1 MRLDRPK
8 SPRRILLATD
18 LDPRSDRALDRA
30 ALLAGEFSA
39 ELFVAHVLEDIPDG
53 EDEIPSWR
61 RPPSLVEVARRQ
73 LLRQVGAV
81 AQKATILIEQG
92 EPAKAILAA
101 AEREGCDLI
110 VTGVAKEELFGRSS
124 LGATVDGILR
134 GTGVPVLVVK
144 SRASNPY
151 RQIVVATDFSRYSRH
166 ALDTAA
172 AFFPDRP
179 LTLFHAYDAPMS
191 LLSSDPDAYRQ
202 EWEEAARKECANFL
216 RDSSHDADQY
226 IAFGAPDVVMHD
238 YVLEKGVDLVVL
250 GTRGRS
256 GIGEFFLGSVAK
268 SIVLAV
274 PCDAL
279 LVRHREELEE
289 A

>member
-1 MRLDRPK
+1 MRFDRPK
-8 SPRRILLATD
+8 SPKRILLATD

-30 ALLAGEFSA
+30 ALLANEFSA
-39 ELFVAHVLEDIPDG
+39 DLFVAHVLEDIPDG
-53 EDEIPSWR
+53 DGAIPPWR
-61 RPPSLVEVARRQ
+61 RPPSLVDVARRQ

-92 EPAKAILAA
+92 EPAKAILNA

-110 VTGVAKEELFGRSS
+110 VTGVAKEELFGRFS

-134 GTGVPVLVVK
+134 GTRVPVLVVK
-144 SRASNPY
+144 SRAVDPY
-151 RQIVVATDFSRYSRH
+151 TQIVVATDFSAHSLH

-172 AFFPDRP
+172 EFFPDRR
-179 LTLFHAYDAPMS
+179 LTLLHAYDAPMS
-191 LLSSDPDAYRQ
+191 LLSSDPETHRR
-202 EWEEAARKECANFL
+202 EWEKAARRECADFL
-216 RDSSHDADQY
+216 RDSGHDADQF
-226 IAFGAPDVVMHD
+226 IAIGAPDVVMRD
-238 YVLEKGVDLVVL
+238 YALDKGTDLVVL
-250 GTRGRS
+250 GTRERS

-279 LVRHREELEE
+279 LVRHRMS
-289 A
+289 

>member
-1 MRLDRPK
+1 MSLDRPK
-8 SPRRILLATD
+8 SPKRILLATD

-53 EDEIPSWR
+53 EDAIPSWR
-61 RPPSLVEVARRQ
+61 RPPSLVDVARRQ

-92 EPAKAILAA
+92 DPAKAILNA

-110 VTGVAKEELFGRSS
+110 VTGVAKEELFGRFS
-124 LGATVDGILR
+124 LGVTVDGILR
-134 GTGVPVLVVK
+134 GTRVPVLVVK
-144 SRASNPY
+144 SRGVNPY
-151 RQIVVATDFSRYSRH
+151 KQIVVATDFSAYSRQ
-166 ALDTAA
+166 ALDTAVEY
-172 AFFPDRP
+172 FPDRR
-179 LTLFHAYDAPMS
+179 LTLLHAYDAPMS
-191 LLSSDPDAYRQ
+191 LLSSDPDGYRQ
-202 EWEEAARKECANFL
+202 ERQEAARKECADFL
-216 RDSSHDADQY
+216 RDSGHDVDRF
-226 IAFGAPDVVMHD
+226 IAFGAPDIVMHD
-238 YVLEKGVDLVVL
+238 YALENGTDLVVL

-279 LVRHREELEE
+279 LVRHRMS
-289 A
+289 